1 MSLKDHLESS
11 NIIADL
17 RLRVDMARIQE
28 MVELNKEITIEWVQ
42 SKWQLADS
50 PQSMARQL
58 LFCSDEGPWFRTSS
72 LIQK

>member
-50 PQSMARQL
+50 LTKYGASAAL
-58 LFCSDEGPWFRTSS
+58 LF
-72 LIQK
+72 